1 LISKGLNNNS
11 LNNNSTFPGMSETI
25 MKSYVI
31 QVANFLANE
40 SFANQQVE
48 IGGKARNLFILTQHG
63 LPVPEFFC
71 VSSAAFAD
79 TLAPVL
85 DDITQLLRACDDTDF
100 DSLSNA
106 AAAIRQCIEACE
118 FAPELRTQ
126 IATALTTLPN
136 QISLSVRSSAANED
150 GLKSSFAGQL
160 STFLHVSREQVEEKI
175 KACWA
180 SAFEPGILTYMKK
193 IGRDPLGDPSSAG
206 VSVVVQRMV
215 EAESAGVLFQADP
228 QGEINKLVIAAGY
241 GLGEGVV
248 ADKVET
254 DLYYYNKLT
263 REWQL
268 GINRKLRR
276 LGYNETGGL
285 REFAVPTQDQDR
297 AVLSDAQRQTLL
309 QNSDLIADIYP
320 HFQDI
325 EWAFDASG
333 KLFILQA
340 RPITTIPQGFSRV
353 FDNSNII
360 ESYPVV
366 VSPMTFSILHLDYY
380 HCIKDAL
387 IRFGAPAS
395 VVEKREDQLQHM
407 VGYIQGRAY
416 YHLSN
421 WMHTLLVVPFF
432 KKKIVHAF
440 EQMIG
445 TDSAHA
451 DHLEKMEFTGWENLQ
466 LIARFPVFFIK
477 NLVNHGRLIKQYFE
491 ITAKIRRE
499 FESID
504 LASQSSDE
512 LIGHLHH
519 FAHRFMKSLSI
530 PILNDFFAMIFM
542 AATRSQFSKS
552 NTPDAENLLNQ
563 LLSNQHIESTRPVVS
578 LNALAAKVRA
588 DAALAQRLVQLQ
600 KEPALNHPASVLQQL
615 QQHGYGEFA
624 AQLRVHLDFYG
635 HRSPKELI
643 MEADTFRENP
653 FALLHVIVESSKSQ
667 HSAQPQKQDLDAVFD
682 TLLQNAKYKGVLR
695 WLLKKTRETVA
706 SREATRLDRGL
717 HFSFF
722 RATLHQL
729 GARMVEEDLLND
741 ARDVFC
747 FTLQELDDWR
757 KGCSPNQDLRA
768 LAAYRKQQMQEWQQ
782 QDPAEKLFLNG
793 SVYANRIVEKQ
804 RQFDPD
810 TLHLS
815 GTGCSSGV
823 ITAPATIVRNPSAT
837 TDIKGK
843 VLVSETTDPGW
854 VFLMVISAGLV
865 SERGS
870 LLSHT
875 AIIGRELG
883 IPTIVGVK
891 NATRAIQDGDSIT
904 INGKTG
910 DIQIHREDSIA
921 AA

>member
-1 LISKGLNNNS
+1 LEQFDQQQNV
-11 LNNNSTFPGMSETI
+11 FQWMSEII
-25 MKSYVI
+25 MKPYVI
-31 QVANFLANE
+31 QAASFSAEERLANE
-40 SFANQQVE
+40 HVE
-48 IGGKARNLFILTQHG
+48 IGGKARNLFILQKNG

-85 DDITQLLRACDDTDF
+85 GDIAQLLRACDDTDF

-106 AAAIRQCIEACE
+106 AVAIGKHIQACE
-118 FAPELRTQ
+118 FSADLRAQ

-136 QISLSVRSSAANED
+136 NTSLSVRSSAANED

-160 STFLHVSREQVEEKI
+160 STFLHVSPAQVEDKI

-193 IGRDPLGDPSSAG
+193 IGRDPLGNPLSNG

-215 EAESAGVLFQADP
+215 PAESAGVLFQADP

-276 LGYNETGGL
+276 LGYAETGGTE
-285 REFAVPTQDQDR
+285 EFAVPAQDQDR
-297 AVLSDAQRQTLL
+297 AVLSDTQRQTLL
-309 QNSDLIADIYP
+309 QSSDLIAGIYP

-340 RPITTIPQGFSRV
+340 RPITTIPQGFARV

-366 VSPMTFSILHLDYY
+366 VSPMTFSVLHLDYH

-432 KKKIVHAF
+432 KRKIVHAF

-445 TDSAHA
+445 TDSSAHT
-451 DHLEKMEFTGWENLQ
+451 DHPEQMDFTAWETLQ
-466 LIARFPVFFIK
+466 LNVRFPLFFVK
-477 NLVNHGRLIKQYFE
+477 NLINHGRLIKQYFQ
-491 ITAKIRRE
+491 ITGEIRRE

-504 LASQSSDE
+504 LATQSSDQ
-512 LIGHLHH
+512 LIGYLHH
-519 FAHRFMKSLSI
+519 FAHRFMTSMGI

-542 AATRSQFSKS
+542 AATRQLFAKS
-552 NTPDAENLLNQ
+552 NIPDAENLLNQ
-563 LLSNQHIESTRPVVS
+563 LLSNQHIESTKPVLS
-578 LNALAAKVRA
+578 LNALAAKVKQ
-588 DAALAQRLVQLQ
+588 DAALLLQLEQLQ
-600 KEPALNHPASVLQQL
+600 KNPARNDPASILQQL
-615 QQHGYGEFA
+615 QQQGYGEFA
-624 AQLRVHLDFYG
+624 SQLRTHLDLYG

-653 FALLHVIVESSKSQ
+653 FALLHIIVESSKSQ
-667 HSAQPQKQDLDAVFD
+667 YVAQPQQQDLNAVFEAQV
-682 TLLQNAKYKGVLR
+682 QNARHKRLLR
-695 WLLKKTRETVA
+695 WLLNKTRATVA

-722 RATLHQL
+722 RTLLHRL

-768 LAAYRKQQMQEWQQ
+768 LVAYRKQQIQEWQQ

-793 SVYANRIVEKQ
+793 SVYANRIAEKQ
-804 RQFDPD
+804 RQFDA
-810 TLHLS
+810 TALHLS

-823 ITAPATIVRNPSAT
+823 ITAPAAIVRNPSAT

-891 NATRAIQDGDSIT
+891 NATCAIQEGDSIT

-910 DIQIHREDSIA
+910 DIQIHREPSVA